1 MFEIDS
7 FFSFRSLFLV
17 PASVAPLRK
26 VCVGEDNLLLLY
38 ADNRARLW
46 DTRTREFWRSM
57 NAEKVDE
64 MLKQGGWTEWYVPCP
79 LD

>member
-1 MFEIDS
+1 M
-7 FFSFRSLFLV
+7 FLV

-57 NAEKVDE
+57 SVEKSE
-64 MLKQGGWTEWYVPCP
+64 ELLGEGGWAQW
-79 LD
+79 